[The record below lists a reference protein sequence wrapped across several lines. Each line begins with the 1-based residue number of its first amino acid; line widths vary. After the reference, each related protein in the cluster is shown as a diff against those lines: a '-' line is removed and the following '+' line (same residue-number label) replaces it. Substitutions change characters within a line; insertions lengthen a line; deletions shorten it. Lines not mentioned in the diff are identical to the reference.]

1 MKTLPDLI
9 DDIKH
14 KLIVVYDIFLAMI
27 ETIGSKLNTW
37 SWQKRWSNRQEGTG
51 YRRYRKP

>member
-27 ETIGSKLNTW
+27 ETIGSKLSTW